1 MGKGVRRMLKHVTM
15 QEAIS
20 LTLEQP
26 VSRRMEDVPLSD
38 ALGRVLAEDVHAQ
51 TDLPPFNKSP
61 FDGYAYRTADAPGTL
76 RVVGVHTAGVQ
87 RLTEL
92 HPGEAVQ
99 IFTGAPVPESAD
111 AVVKQENV
119 TRAGD
124 EITVSAPA
132 NPGTNVILRGEDVRC
147 GALLIPGGTRLLPAH
162 LGELAG
168 QGIANVRVWRR
179 PKAVLLPTGSELAEP
194 GEVCQ
199 RYGIYNS
206 SSIVLTSYLTRMG
219 IDVRR
224 GAIVPDEEE
233 ATYQAVRAALESD
246 ADVVF
251 TTGGASVGD
260 FDFAVRTAQRMGAET
275 LFWKVRM
282 KPGGAL
288 IVSRVGEKLLVGL
301 SGNPAAAVMSLLV
314 VLRPWLMKLTGA
326 IDRAC
331 WLTLPLEA
339 DMPKTS
345 RAVRLLRGKLSFDGG
360 NVWFSEQAG
369 RGNRNLAS
377 FAGCEFIGVVPGG
390 GEPLARGDMIQ
401 ALRLPPEL
409 C

>member
-1 MGKGVRRMLKHVTM
+1 MLKHVTM
-15 QEAIS
+15 QEAIA

-26 VSRRMEDVPLSD
+26 VSRRVEEVPLSG
-38 ALGRVLAEDVHAQ
+38 ALGRVLAEDVYAQ

-61 FDGYAYRTADAPGTL
+61 FDGYAYRTADISGTL
-76 RVVGVHTAGVQ
+76 HVVGVHTAGVQ

-99 IFTGAPVPESAD
+99 IFTGAPMPERAD
-111 AVVKQENV
+111 AVVKQEDI
-119 TRAGD
+119 TRTGD
-124 EITVSAPA
+124 EITITMPA
-132 NPGTNVILRGEDVRC
+132 KPGTNVILCGEDVRR
-147 GALLIPGGTRLLPAH
+147 GALIIPGGTRLLPAH

-168 QGIANVRVWRR
+168 QGIASVRVWRS

-194 GEVCQ
+194 GEVC
-199 RYGIYNS
+199 RSYSIYNS
-206 SSIVLTSYLTRMG
+206 SSIVLTSYLSRMG
-219 IDVRR
+219 IDARR
-224 GAIVPDEEE
+224 GAIIPDEGE
-233 ATYQAVRAALESD
+233 ATYQAVKAALESD

-260 FDFAVRTAQRMGAET
+260 FDFAVRTAQRIGAET

-326 IDRAC
+326 IDRAH
-331 WLTLPLEA
+331 WLMLPLEA

-345 RAVRLLRGKLSFDGG
+345 RAVRLLRGRFLFDGR

-377 FAGCEFIGVVPGG
+377 FAGCELIGVVPGG
-390 GEPLARGDMIQ
+390 GAPLVRGDMVQ

>member
-1 MGKGVRRMLKHVTM
+1 MLKHITM
-15 QEAIS
+15 QEATA

-26 VSRRMEDVPLSD
+26 VSRRVEEVPLSN
-38 ALGRVLAEDVHAQ
+38 ALGRVLAEDVYAQ

-61 FDGYAYRTADAPGTL
+61 FDGYAYRTADIPGTL
-76 RVVGVHTAGVQ
+76 HVVGVHTVGVQ

-99 IFTGAPVPESAD
+99 IFTGAPMPERAD
-111 AVVKQENV
+111 AVVKQEDI
-119 TRAGD
+119 TRTGD
-124 EITVSAPA
+124 EITITMPA
-132 NPGTNVILRGEDVRC
+132 KPGTNVILCGEDVRR
-147 GALLIPGGTRLLPAH
+147 GTLLLPGGTRLLPAH

-168 QGIANVRVWRR
+168 QGIANVRVWRS

-194 GEVCQ
+194 GEVC
-199 RYGIYNS
+199 RSYGIYNS
-206 SSIVLTSYLTRMG
+206 SSIVLTSYLSRMG

-224 GAIVPDEEE
+224 GAIIPDEGE
-233 ATYQAVRAALESD
+233 ATFQAVKNALESD

-260 FDFAVRTAQRMGAET
+260 FDFAVRTAQRIGAET

-326 IDRAC
+326 IDRAH

-345 RAVRLLRGKLSFDGG
+345 RAVRLLRGRFYFDGG
-360 NVWFSEQAG
+360 SVWFSEQAG

-377 FAGCEFIGVVPGG
+377 FAGCELIGVVPGG
-390 GEPLARGDMIQ
+390 GAPLVRGDMVQ

>member
-1 MGKGVRRMLKHVTM
+1 MLKHITM
-15 QEAIS
+15 QEATA

-26 VSRRMEDVPLSD
+26 VSRRVEEVPLSN
-38 ALGRVLAEDVHAQ
+38 ALGRVLAEDVYAQ

-61 FDGYAYRTADAPGTL
+61 FDGYAYRTADIPGTL
-76 RVVGVHTAGVQ
+76 RVVGVHTVGVQ

-99 IFTGAPVPESAD
+99 IFTGAPMPERAD
-111 AVVKQENV
+111 AVVKQEDI
-119 TRAGD
+119 TRTGD
-124 EITVSAPA
+124 EITITMPA
-132 NPGTNVILRGEDVRC
+132 KPGTNVILCGEDVRR
-147 GALLIPGGTRLLPAH
+147 GALIIPGGTRLLPAH

-168 QGIANVRVWRR
+168 QGIASVRVWRS

-194 GEVCQ
+194 GEVC
-199 RYGIYNS
+199 RSYSIYNS
-206 SSIVLTSYLTRMG
+206 SSIVLTSYLSRMG

-224 GAIVPDEEE
+224 GTIIPDESE
-233 ATYQAVRAALESD
+233 ATYQAVKAALESD

-260 FDFAVRTAQRMGAET
+260 FDFAVRTAQRIGAET

-326 IDRAC
+326 IDRAH

-345 RAVRLLRGKLSFDGG
+345 RAVRLLRGRFYFDGG
-360 NVWFSEQAG
+360 SVWFSEQAG

-377 FAGCEFIGVVPGG
+377 FAGCELIGVVPGG
-390 GEPLARGDMIQ
+390 GAPLVRGDMVQ